1 MMDPADLERFVVGEL
16 RRLPA
21 PRAPHT
27 LLPRVLAAVE
37 AWAARPWYARA
48 WFTWPFEGQVVLVAA
63 LLLLVAGGAMLLPG
77 AWESNPAA
85 GFMARVTGDLSVISV
100 RAEVA
105 MNAAQVL
112 WRTLFAP
119 FLPYALALVV
129 LMCLACIVFGV
140 ALNRVAF
147 ERTFQS

>member
-1 MMDPADLERFVVGEL
+1 MDPVDLETFVAREL

-37 AWAARPWYARA
+37 AWTARPWYARA
-48 WFTWPFEGQVVLVAA
+48 WFTWPIEWQVVLVAA
-63 LLLLVAGGAMLLPG
+63 LILLVAGAAMLLPG
-77 AWESNPAA
+77 AWESNPATPVL
-85 GFMARVTGDLSVISV
+85 ARVMGDLSVISV
-100 RAEVA
+100 RAEVLT
-105 MNAAQVL
+105 NAAQVL
-112 WRTLFAP
+112 WRTLLTP